1 VQQIYH
7 ADPFKEEMMTEWE
20 TRPAVNKTWERCTQ
34 YFLQAA
40 DKLRIHQKATAKQSG
55 YHSAA
60 NVQEKAEKAEKVAQE
75 EAERAAEQEEQVNMV
90 LEAFEKSGEQMNAVA
105 ATNAKL
111 KATIAELTKRVSKL
125 TEMNSNLVKA
135 LIAAGKEVAV
145 TKIMQRR

>member
-1 VQQIYH
+1 MKDASYWKVKTLPQDLVDHLVQQIYH

-60 NVQEKAEKAEKVAQE
+60 NVQEEAEKAEKVAQE
-75 EAERAAEQEEQVNMV
+75 EAE
-90 LEAFEKSGEQMNAVA
+90 
-105 ATNAKL
+105 
-111 KATIAELTKRVSKL
+111 
-125 TEMNSNLVKA
+125 
-135 LIAAGKEVAV
+135 
-145 TKIMQRR
+145 